1 MVSIDTVY
9 QRVLAIINKEQR
21 GYITPL
27 EFNLLAN
34 QAQMEIFEQYFYDL
48 DQFKRRPTDDGT
60 MSDTVEL
67 IKRKLSSFTSIQD
80 LAGAKIFPENY
91 RTGKVFVRRGA
102 GWVEAKKVDNI
113 DVNNR
118 LFASLFHRQGL
129 IKQPVY
135 CESPLNGED
144 IHVTAGQAGQN
155 PITTTGDVKVE
166 VIDKPIK
173 VEWGYDVVNERAM
186 YNVARSTDFE
196 LHDSEETNLVLK
208 ILELSGIIVNK
219 PGLVQIADQEQIK
232 KIQQEKM

>member
-9 QRVLAIINKEQR
+9 QRVLAIVNKEQR
-21 GYITPL
+21 GYVTPQ

-102 GWVEAKKVDNI
+102 SWVEAKKVDNI

-135 CESPLNGED
+135 CESPFNGED
-144 IHVTAGQAGQN
+144 IHVTAGQN

>member
-9 QRVLAIINKEQR
+9 QRVLAIVNKEQR
-21 GYITPL
+21 GYVTPL

-48 DQFKRRPTDDGT
+48 DQFKRRATDDGT
-60 MSDTVEL
+60 MSDTIEL
-67 IKRKLSSFTSIQD
+67 IKRKLSFFTTVEQVVN
-80 LAGAKIFPENY
+80 GRIFPENY
-91 RTGKVFVRRGA
+91 RTGKVFVGT
-102 GWVEAKKVDNI
+102 GNDVFEAKKLDTYVDVTRIFNS
-113 DVNNR
+113 R
-118 LFASLFHRQGL
+118 FHREGL
-129 IKQPVY
+129 RENPIY
-135 CESPLNGED
+135 TESTVSGED
-144 IHVTAGQAGQN
+144 IIVANDSGIGLGPAL
-155 PITTTGDVKVE
+155 VRVE
-166 VIDKPIK
+166 IIRKPTK

-186 YNVARSTDFE
+186 YNVARSADFE

>member
-1 MVSIDTVY
+1 MAISIDTVY
-9 QRVLAIINKEQR
+9 QRVLAIVNKEQR

-34 QAQMEIFEQYFYDL
+34 QAQMGIFEQYFYDL

-67 IKRKLSSFTSIQD
+67 IKNKLSLFTSVQD
-80 LAGAKIFPENY
+80 LVSAKTFPENY
-91 RTGKVFVRRGA
+91 RTGKVFVRRGTS
-102 GWVEAKKVDNI
+102 WVEAKKVDNI

-129 IKQPVY
+129 ATQPVY
-135 CESPLNGED
+135 CESPFNGED
-144 IHVTAGQAGQN
+144 IHVTNFSSN
-155 PITTTGDVKVE
+155 PISVTGNVKVE
-166 VIDKPIK
+166 VIDKPTK

-186 YNVARSTDFE
+186 YNAARSTDFD

-208 ILELSGIIVNK
+208 ILELGGIIVNK
-219 PGLVQIADQEQIK
+219 PGLVQIADQEQMK

>member
-9 QRVLAIINKEQR
+9 QRVLAIVNKEQR

-60 MSDTVEL
+60 MSDTIEL
-67 IKRKLSSFTSIQD
+67 IKRKLTDFTTVENLINS
-80 LAGAKIFPENY
+80 GKTFPANY
-91 RTGKVFVRRGA
+91 RTGKVFARHNSE
-102 GWVEAKKVDNI
+102 WVEAKKVDSFNDI
-113 DVNNR
+113 HR
-118 LFASLFHRQGL
+118 ISSSHFHQQGL
-129 IKQPVY
+129 GKNTTYPV
-135 CESPLNGED
+135 SL
-144 IHVTAGQAGQN
+144 
-155 PITTTGDVKVE
+155 VKVE
-166 VIDKPIK
+166 VIRRPKK

-186 YNVARSTDFE
+186 YNVVRSNDFE

>member
-9 QRVLAIINKEQR
+9 QRVLAIVNKEQR

-60 MSDTVEL
+60 MSDTIEL
-67 IKRKLSSFTSIQD
+67 IKRKLTDFTTVENLINS
-80 LAGAKIFPENY
+80 GKTFPANY
-91 RTGKVFVRRGA
+91 RTGKVFARHNSE
-102 GWVEAKKVDNI
+102 WVEAKKVDSFNDI
-113 DVNNR
+113 HR
-118 LFASLFHRQGL
+118 ISSSHFHQQGL
-129 IKQPVY
+129 GKNPIY
-135 CESPLNGED
+135 CESPNSSED
-144 IHVTAGQAGQN
+144 IIVANA
-155 PITTTGDVKVE
+155 TTYPVSLVKVE
-166 VIDKPIK
+166 VIRRPKK

-186 YNVARSTDFE
+186 YNVVRSNDFE